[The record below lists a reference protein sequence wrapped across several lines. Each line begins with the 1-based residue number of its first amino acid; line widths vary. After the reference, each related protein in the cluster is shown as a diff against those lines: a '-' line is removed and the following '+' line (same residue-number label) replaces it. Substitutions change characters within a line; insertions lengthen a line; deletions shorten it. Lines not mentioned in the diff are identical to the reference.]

1 MFTLFFL
8 FTLFSISYCF
18 RCLEIT
24 GADGVMS
31 SEGLLGNPRMFS
43 EEGNR
48 MFFEDFARSQL
59 QTADDFLKILQ
70 SHKLP
75 RPLYQVVRSHLFK
88 ILYRFTDAPK
98 NNDIRRQLADGD
110 FEQMKNVVVKI
121 HEKMN
126 AINYDTDKGVA
137 EGLIG
142 TTHWYY
148 RHRDE
153 KASNRINSI
162 PRKKRSVIDLKSSVG
177 GTTSTSNTA
186 TSSST
191 STSTDDISTKL
202 SLLKLKLSER
212 KLSSTLPISGNDNEN
227 NGNGDMPVKNTYA
240 SFMAKKE
247 LNQ

>member
-1 MFTLFFL
+1 
-8 FTLFSISYCF
+8 
-18 RCLEIT
+18 
-24 GADGVMS
+24 
-31 SEGLLGNPRMFS
+31 MFS

-162 PRKKRSVIDLKSSVG
+162 PRKKRSVIDLKSSLG
-177 GTTSTSNTA
+177 GTTSTSTSTSNTA
-186 TSSST
+186 TSSL
-191 STSTDDISTKL
+191 TSTDDISTKL